1 MHGIFLISAM
11 IKDLKYTYSHSC
23 VKKKLRYTA
32 VRDIA
37 SVNVARNAVAVSAI
51 YSVVNADAACVVA
64 IASDA
69 VYAACVY

>member
-1 MHGIFLISAM
+1 M
-11 IKDLKYTYSHSC
+11 
-23 VKKKLRYTA
+23 
-32 VRDIA
+32 RDIA